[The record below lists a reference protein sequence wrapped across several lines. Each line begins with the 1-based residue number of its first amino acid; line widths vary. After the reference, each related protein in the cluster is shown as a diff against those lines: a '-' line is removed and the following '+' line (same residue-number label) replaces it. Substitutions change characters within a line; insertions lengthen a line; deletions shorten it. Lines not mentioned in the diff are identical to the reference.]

1 MDQPRM
7 ELRLPPGTA
16 EVASLLDA
24 VEAFA
29 EEAELPTPVAMRLAL
44 VAEELATNVTMHG
57 AGASFFAFAATVTP
71 AGVAIAFEDDGP
83 EFNPLA
89 AAPAATGA
97 AMEAREVGGLGLH
110 LVRSLTRAAEHRR
123 AAGHNHLA
131 CLLPTDA

>member
-7 ELRLPPGTA
+7 EFRLPPGTA
-16 EVASLLDA
+16 AVASLLDA

-29 EEAELPTPVAMRLAL
+29 EEAGLPPSIGMRLAL

-83 EFNPLA
+83 AFDPLA

-97 AMEAREVGGLGLH
+97 AMEARAVGGLGLH
-110 LVRSLTRAAEHRR
+110 LVRSLTRAATHRR
-123 AAGHNHLA
+123 AGGHNHLE
-131 CLLPTDA
+131 CLLPAEA